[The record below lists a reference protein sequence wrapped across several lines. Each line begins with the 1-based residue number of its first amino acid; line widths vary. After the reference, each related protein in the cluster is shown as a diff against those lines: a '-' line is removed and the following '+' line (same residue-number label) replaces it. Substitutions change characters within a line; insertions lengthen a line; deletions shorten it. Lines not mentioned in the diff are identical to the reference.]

1 MQKRTLHMDLY
12 IICGTNHK
20 TEPKGICYMIGPNET
35 ATVELVK
42 SCFQKE
48 RGKLLEEEGNDGHH
62 RVGARHTHT
71 RNETRVAALAQRALY
86 AQHGH
91 RTDGNR

>member
-1 MQKRTLHMDLY
+1 MQKRTLHLDLY

-48 RGKLLEEEGNDGHH
+48 RGKLLEEEGNDEMCY
-62 RVGARHTHT
+62 TEKKNKLPLCIT
-71 RNETRVAALAQRALY
+71 SWIILCMM
-86 AQHGH
+86 
-91 RTDGNR
+91 

>member
-1 MQKRTLHMDLY
+1 MQKGTLHMDLY
-12 IICGTNHK
+12 IICRTNHK

-48 RGKLLEEEGNDGHH
+48 RGKLLRKRRGSVIPEIVDL
-62 RVGARHTHT
+62 VG
-71 RNETRVAALAQRALY
+71 ELS
-86 AQHGH
+86 
-91 RTDGNR
+91 